1 MTLPADTRKQREIVF
16 HPTPPAQ
23 TERAHALLTALP
35 RLSVQRSGERQLS
48 VHYDLADHCLEDL
61 EALLSEQGFHLEVS
75 LLLKIKRALI
85 YHVERVQRENLTRPE
100 VNTKNYKPHIQVWDQ
115 RPHGDHDDTPQE
127 WRQYK

>member
-1 MTLPADTRKQREIVF
+1 MMPLADTRKQREIVF

-23 TERAHALLTALP
+23 IERAHALLTALP
-35 RLSVQRSGERQLS
+35 RLTVQRSGERELT
-48 VHYDLADHCLEDL
+48 VRYDLADHCLEDL
-61 EALLSEQGFHLEVS
+61 ETLLCEQGFHLEAS
-75 LLLKIKRALI
+75 LLVRIKRALI

-100 VNTKNYKPHIQVWDQ
+100 ANTKNYKLHIQVWDQ